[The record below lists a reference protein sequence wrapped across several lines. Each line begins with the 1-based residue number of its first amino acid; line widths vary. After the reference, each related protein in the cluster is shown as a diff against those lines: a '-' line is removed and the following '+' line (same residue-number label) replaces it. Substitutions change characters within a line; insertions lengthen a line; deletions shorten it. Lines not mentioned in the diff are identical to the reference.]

1 MSLIASPLA
10 SLPPAP
16 SLMPGGAAMVPDPG
30 PSAIAPTQRGEASGQ
45 TAGGKDNGGQG
56 IANGDGRGSAEEQR
70 MLADLKARD
79 REVRNHEN
87 AHRAAAGDLVRGGS
101 YQYQQ
106 GPDGKRYAV
115 GGDVQ
120 IDTSPVPD
128 DPAATAEKMRRVIAA
143 ALAPAEPSATDLSV
157 AAQASAEQNRARLE
171 ASREAGESETPD
183 GQSDD
188 PASSAYRQIAEQS
201 GSDSLGLRVEA

>member
-16 SLMPGGAAMVPDPG
+16 YPMPGGAAMVPNAGSATSTPPRSGDP
-30 PSAIAPTQRGEASGQ
+30 SG
-45 TAGGKDNGGQG
+45 TTSDGNENGGQG
-56 IANGDGRGSAEEQR
+56 VGNRDGRGSAEEQR

-120 IDTSPVPD
+120 IDTTPVPD
-128 DPAATAEKMRRVIAA
+128 DPAATAEKMQRVIGA
-143 ALAPAEPSATDLSV
+143 ALAPAEPSSTDLAV
-157 AAQASAEQNRARLE
+157 AAEAAAERNRARAE
-171 ASREAGESETPD
+171 ASRGDGETEPR
-183 GQSDD
+183 GEPSDD
-188 PASSAYRQIAEQS
+188 PAASAYRQVADQS
-201 GSDSLGLRVEA
+201 GSDSIGLRLEA

>member
-10 SLPPAP
+10 SLPPASYP
-16 SLMPGGAAMVPDPG
+16 MQAGTTLPPNAGSA
-30 PSAIAPTQRGEASGQ
+30 AIAPPRPGDASE
-45 TAGGKDNGGQG
+45 TASKNNQNGGHG
-56 IANGDGRGSAEEQR
+56 VGNRDGRGSAEEQR
-70 MLADLKARD
+70 MLAELKARD
-79 REVRNHEN
+79 QEVRNHEN

-128 DPAATAEKMRRVIAA
+128 DPAATAEKMQRVIAA
-143 ALAPAEPSATDLSV
+143 ALAPAEPSATDLAV
-157 AAQASAEQNRARLE
+157 AAEAAAERNRARAEARQEGSETGATVGPSDDQATSAYQQIADQTQSDSIGLRLE
-171 ASREAGESETPD
+171 A
-183 GQSDD
+183 
-188 PASSAYRQIAEQS
+188 
-201 GSDSLGLRVEA
+201 